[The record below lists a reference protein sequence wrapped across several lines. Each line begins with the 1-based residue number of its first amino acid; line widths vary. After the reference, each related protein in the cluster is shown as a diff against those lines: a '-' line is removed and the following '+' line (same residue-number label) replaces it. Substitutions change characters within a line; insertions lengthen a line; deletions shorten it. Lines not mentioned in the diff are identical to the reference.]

1 MAKYSQESKIGVLL
15 KDPAAVAI
23 LEEYMPGL
31 ASSPRIKM
39 VSALKLKKMADFKEA
54 KLTSEKLAEMDAKLQ
69 ALGD

>member
-1 MAKYSQESKIGVLL
+1 MAKYSQDSKIGDLL
-15 KDPAAVAI
+15 KDPQCVAI
-23 LEEYMPGL
+23 LEEFLPGL

-54 KLTSEKLAEMDAKLQ
+54 KLSKEKLAEMDAKLQ